1 MAVVG
6 TGRKILEGS
15 KETGG
20 RDNNN
25 IGDGI
30 GIVRGVG
37 RGSERELG
45 WRRGILG
52 SEWSEWSR
60 MEWSRRVI
68 RQDRQRLEKTSGR
81 DNVVAKT

>member
-6 TGRKILEGS
+6 TGRKRPEGI

-25 IGDGI
+25 IRARV